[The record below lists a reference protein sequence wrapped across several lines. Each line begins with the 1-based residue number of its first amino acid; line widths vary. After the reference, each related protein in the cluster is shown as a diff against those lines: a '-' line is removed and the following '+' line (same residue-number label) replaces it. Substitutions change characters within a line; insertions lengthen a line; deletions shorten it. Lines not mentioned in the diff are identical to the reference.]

1 MLIASASLLTLRCA
15 PQLDLG
21 LSASASYDEVLEA
34 LLKTELEF
42 GNFTNHGPMVAD
54 ALVASGKPERVAA
67 WVEQYGKSL
76 LLRQPAAALPAD
88 QRAAALGQFERRAE
102 WIASYEEDLLT
113 LSPREVVARDWA
125 MLGSGLVAALWHG
138 VIRAGHAARGLERE
152 DNSIRRSELAHG
164 LGYWA
169 AKHQPL
175 PGVPGARAVAG
186 LDVTQALSAVPR
198 VPEAE
203 RKTGVVVERELDVL
217 QGRAEFVAAVEA
229 VDLDALP
236 LDEGFTQLIAAA
248 SRLFVNEGKRSIR
261 LLHAITGTSVLR
273 LLLPW
278 LDSAQRRQALGFG
291 FQAVA
296 AAHAAWSGAKSWD
309 PLAAPTRAAQSL
321 IDEAARS
328 DDAHHIKL
336 GEAAHRDSP
345 AGEHPDLIKALEH
358 WLS

>member
-1 MLIASASLLTLRCA
+1 MLLRCA
-15 PQLDLG
+15 PQLDLK
-21 LSASASYDEVLEA
+21 LSPNATYDEVLEA

-42 GNFTNHGPMVAD
+42 GEFSNHGPMVAD
-54 ALVASGKPERVAA
+54 ALVASGKPERVAS
-67 WVEQYGKSL
+67 WVEQYGKDL
-76 LLRQPAAALPAD
+76 LLRQPAAALPAE
-88 QRAAALGQFERRAE
+88 QRAAALGIWDRRAE
-102 WIASYEEDLLT
+102 WIAAYEEELLT
-113 LSPREVVARDWA
+113 IAPRELIAREWA
-125 MLGSGLVAALWHG
+125 KLGPGLVGALWHG
-138 VIRAGHAARGLERE
+138 VIRSGHAMRGLERE
-152 DNSIRRSELAHG
+152 DNEVRRKELAQG

-169 AKHQPL
+169 AKHQQL
-175 PGVPGARAVAG
+175 PGVPGARAVSG

-217 QGRAEFVAAVEA
+217 EGRADFVDAVEA

-236 LDEGFTQLIAAA
+236 VEEALTQLVTAA
-248 SRLFVNEGKRSIR
+248 SRLFVNQGKRSIK

-273 LLLPW
+273 LIFPS
-278 LDSAQRRQALGFG
+278 LDAAQQRQAIGFA

-309 PLAAPTRAAQSL
+309 AIAAPTRTMESL
-321 IDEAARS
+321 IAQAASS

-336 GEAAHRDSP
+336 GEAARRES
-345 AGEHPDLIKALEH
+345 HPEVTKALEH